1 MSGSDRKV
9 RKTLLTIGLG
19 GTVLA
24 ALCCVTPLLA
34 VVLGALGLAAWL
46 GAADY
51 ALLPLLAVFVGITV
65 YALFG
70 QRPRSDA
77 ECSTAGNKQ
86 FEKSK

>member
-24 ALCCVTPLLA
+24 VLCCVTPLLA

-46 GAADY
+46 FSYPDPLSLAAAND
-51 ALLPLLAVFVGITV
+51 
-65 YALFG
+65 
-70 QRPRSDA
+70 
-77 ECSTAGNKQ
+77 
-86 FEKSK
+86 